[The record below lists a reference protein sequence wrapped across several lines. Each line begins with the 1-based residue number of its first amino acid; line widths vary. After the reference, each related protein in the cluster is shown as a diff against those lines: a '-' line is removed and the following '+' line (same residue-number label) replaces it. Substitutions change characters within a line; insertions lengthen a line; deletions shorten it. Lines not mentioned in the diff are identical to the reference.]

1 MENALYT
8 AVVLGNLLDNN
19 ASAPGV
25 AASAI
30 KKLYEIDRQLA
41 EMAAEEDR
49 SGIDHT
55 DASERLMDQAQ
66 ALLETLPLAHKA
78 ELFYSDEQAPEQSGR
93 LRLEIPGTPWD
104 ADAPLY
110 FF

>member
-1 MENALYT
+1 MENVLYT
-8 AVVLGNLLDNN
+8 AVVLGNLLENN

-41 EMAAEEDR
+41 EMVAEEDR

-55 DASERLMDQAQ
+55 DASERLMVQAQ
-66 ALLETLPLAHKA
+66 ALVGQLRLANKA
-78 ELFYSDEQAPEQSGR
+78 ELFFCDEQAPGQNGR